1 MAETRKPD
9 REEAVLGRGER
20 VVLRRPI
27 ESDSE
32 EYLRLVAES
41 EALHHPWIC
50 LSGTETAFL
59 AWVERSGGEWELGCL
74 VCRVADGAIAGAVN
88 LTEIVRGVFQS
99 AYLSFYGRA
108 GFEGQGF
115 VREGVGLL
123 LRHAF
128 TEMGLHRIEAN
139 VQPGNRRSL
148 ALVAALGFRREG
160 FSPRYLKIDG
170 EWRDHERWAILAD
183 EWNDGSQGHRGRS
196 SRSGPPAPEQCH

>member
-1 MAETRKPD
+1 MAARQQPNPPSS
-9 REEAVLGRGER
+9 VLQRGER
-20 VVLRRPI
+20 VLLRRPVAA
-27 ESDSE
+27 DAE

-41 EALHHPWIC
+41 EVLHRPWVY
-50 LSGTETAFL
+50 LEGTRSAFL
-59 AWVERSGGEWELGCL
+59 GWVERSGGERELGCL
-74 VCRVADGAIAGAVN
+74 VCRADDGAMVGAVN

-108 GFEGQGF
+108 GFAGQGF
-115 VREGVGLL
+115 VRDGVGLL

-139 VQPGNRRSL
+139 VQPGNRGSL

-160 FSPRYLKIDG
+160 VSPGYLKIGG

-183 EWNDGSQGHRGRS
+183 QSPAGR
-196 SRSGPPAPEQCH
+196 RLQ